1 MVDLNS
7 GSWNQM
13 ANWLKQVDGLKQAG

>member
-1 MVDLNS
+1 MVDQNS
-7 GSWNQM
+7 DSWNQM

>member
-7 GSWNQM
+7 ASWNQM